1 MPEPEA
7 AADVIAAGAVVL
19 RRAREVLLVHRPRYD
34 DWSFAK
40 GKLDPGEHEVA
51 AAVREVAEETGLH
64 IRLAAPLSPQRYPL
78 ANGRPKLVHYW
89 VGRAVGDDD
98 VSGYLVNDEIDAVAW
113 VPVKEAHARLT
124 YDYDRQTLAE
134 ALQRREEDPGGRRA
148 PARRRAAAQA
158 LATATT
164 GSGPCS
170 RPAPPRPSALV
181 PLLAAYDVTTLV
193 SSSSLRC
200 VDTLAAYAE
209 TTGYPLRLT
218 AGLSEEEATKSSVDE
233 IVEDLLDAGGS
244 GCCARTG
251 RCCRMISAA
260 LGLEK
265 FRLEPGEMLVA
276 HHRKGVL
283 VALERHRPDPH

>member
-19 RRAREVLLVHRPRYD
+19 RRDREVLLVHRPRYD

-89 VGRAVGDDD
+89 VGRVVGDDD

-134 ALQRREEDPGGRRA
+134 ALSVAKKTRVVVVLRHGDALQRKRWDGDDRQRPLLPSGT
-148 PARRRAAAQA
+148 AQA
-158 LATATT
+158 Q
-164 GSGPCS
+164 
-170 RPAPPRPSALV
+170 ALV

-233 IVEDLLDAGGS
+233 IVEDLLDSGGS
-244 GCCARTG
+244 GVLCTHRPVLP
-251 RCCRMISAA
+251 MISAA

>member
-1 MPEPEA
+1 M
-7 AADVIAAGAVVL
+7 VL

-98 VSGYLVNDEIDAVAW
+98 VSGYLVNEEIDAVAW

-124 YDYDRQTLAE
+124 YAYDRQTLA
-134 ALQRREEDPGGRRA
+134 RRSA
-148 PARRRAAAQA
+148 SRRRPGWSSCSGTATRCSASAGEGDDRQRPLLLSGTAQA
-158 LATATT
+158 Q
-164 GSGPCS
+164 
-170 RPAPPRPSALV
+170 RLV

-209 TTGYPLRLT
+209 TTGYPLRLI
-218 AGLSEEEATKSSVDE
+218 AGLSEEERPKSSVDE

-244 GCCARTG
+244 GVLCTHRPVLPL
-251 RCCRMISAA
+251 ISAA

-265 FRLEPGEMLVA
+265 FRLEPGEMLVV

-283 VALERHRPDPH
+283 VALERHRPEPH